1 MRTKHK
7 KDGAIPST
15 FARDTPAP
23 PGATQEEQMTYLGNA
38 WTDSL
43 AKDRVLKPLNTAFKR
58 ALSRA
63 GDIRIARAISG
74 LMRVPALLGPLLV
87 NNY

>member
-7 KDGAIPST
+7 KDGVIPST

-43 AKDRVLKPLNTAFKR
+43 AKGRVLKPLNTALKR
-58 ALSRA
+58 APSRA
-63 GDIRIARAISG
+63 RDAKNA
-74 LMRVPALLGPLLV
+74 
-87 NNY
+87 

>member
-1 MRTKHK
+1 MRTKRK

-43 AKDRVLKPLNTAFKR
+43 AKGRVLKPLNTAFKR
-58 ALSRA
+58 ALLRA
-63 GDIRIARAISG
+63 GDVRIARAISG
-74 LMRVPALLGPLLV
+74 LMWVPALLGTLLV
-87 NNY
+87 NKH

>member
-43 AKDRVLKPLNTAFKR
+43 AKGRVLKPLNTAFKR
-58 ALSRA
+58 ALLRA
-63 GDIRIARAISG
+63 GDVRIARAISG
-74 LMRVPALLGPLLV
+74 LMWVPALLGTLLV
-87 NNY
+87 NKH

>member
-1 MRTKHK
+1 MRTKRK

-23 PGATQEEQMTYLGNA
+23 PGATQEEQILYLENA
-38 WTDSL
+38 WTDLL

-63 GDIRIARAISG
+63 GDGRNARAIPH
-74 LMRVPALLGPLLV
+74 LMRTHALFSPLLV

>member
-43 AKDRVLKPLNTAFKR
+43 AKGRVLKPLNTAFKR

-63 GDIRIARAISG
+63 GDVRIARAISS

>member
-1 MRTKHK
+1 MRGSARVSPLIVLTNAQKHK

-58 ALSRA
+58 ALSCVQDA
-63 GDIRIARAISG
+63 KNA
-74 LMRVPALLGPLLV
+74 
-87 NNY
+87 

>member
-23 PGATQEEQMTYLGNA
+23 PGATQEEQMTYLGNV

-43 AKDRVLKPLNTAFKR
+43 AKGRVLKPLNTPFKR
-58 ALSRA
+58 APLRA
-63 GDIRIARAISG
+63 GDIKIARAIPH
-74 LMRVPALLGPLLV
+74 LMRTYALLSPLLV
-87 NNY
+87 NKH